1 MVECEIEQRVAKDG
15 RRDPLAEVIPGMLPC
30 TAAAAVAAC
39 HTAVRIPP
47 LARSPRAVRL
57 QAAAARRFAGA
68 AAVRG
73 TVRVALAA
81 ASRAAASAVVVVL
94 LPLLL
99 LLVAAA
105 SAAAVCSTRQEEDR
119 VHHELAA
126 NNLRLIPQGIALRYH
141 VEFRQPGC
149 WAAWGRI
156 HRLSRSR
163 GSADLGS
170 ARVCCAPVDG

>member
-1 MVECEIEQRVAKDG
+1 MPHCRA
-15 RRDPLAEVIPGMLPC
+15 
-30 TAAAAVAAC
+30 
-39 HTAVRIPP
+39 HTAP

-105 SAAAVCSTRQEEDR
+105 SAAAVCRTRQEEDR

-141 VEFRQPGC
+141 VEFRHNSHV
-149 WAAWGRI
+149 RI
-156 HRLSRSR
+156 FCEAGSPAMLILQNVWDRRCCVPMGNRL
-163 GSADLGS
+163 GGLMEATVPPCHVAMLPVGIGPQWPIGLI
-170 ARVCCAPVDG
+170 CAMR